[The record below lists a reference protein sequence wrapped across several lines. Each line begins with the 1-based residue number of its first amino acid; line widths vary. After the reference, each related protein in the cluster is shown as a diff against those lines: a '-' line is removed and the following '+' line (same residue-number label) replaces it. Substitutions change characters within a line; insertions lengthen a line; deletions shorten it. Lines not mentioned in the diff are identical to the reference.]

1 MTEKDTFIKWMNESG
16 LEKVYEELEKIL
28 EVQLLELQAKK
39 PNKYKELVEW
49 EKIVNSQKNNV
60 RCQTLNMKTD
70 PEVQKEMDKMVSM
83 YRDFDPEDIIITKN
97 ETELDEVQFF

>member
-16 LEKVYEELEKIL
+16 LEKVYEELEKTFEI
-28 EVQLLELQAKK
+28 QLMELQTKK

-60 RCQTLNMKTD
+60 RC
-70 PEVQKEMDKMVSM
+70 
-83 YRDFDPEDIIITKN
+83 
-97 ETELDEVQFF
+97 

>member
-39 PNKYKELVEW
+39 PNKYKELVDW
-49 EKIVNSQKNNV
+49 EKIVNSQRNNV
-60 RCQTLNMKTD
+60 RC
-70 PEVQKEMDKMVSM
+70 
-83 YRDFDPEDIIITKN
+83 
-97 ETELDEVQFF
+97 

>member
-16 LEKVYEELEKIL
+16 LEKIYEELEKIL
-28 EVQLLELQAKK
+28 EVQLLELQANK

-60 RCQTLNMKTD
+60 RC
-70 PEVQKEMDKMVSM
+70 
-83 YRDFDPEDIIITKN
+83 
-97 ETELDEVQFF
+97 

>member
-49 EKIVNSQKNNV
+49 EKIVNSQKNN
-60 RCQTLNMKTD
+60 
-70 PEVQKEMDKMVSM
+70 DKC
-83 YRDFDPEDIIITKN
+83 
-97 ETELDEVQFF
+97 

>member
-16 LEKVYEELEKIL
+16 LEKVYEELEKTL
-28 EVQLLELQAKK
+28 EIQLIELQTKK

-60 RCQTLNMKTD
+60 RC
-70 PEVQKEMDKMVSM
+70 
-83 YRDFDPEDIIITKN
+83 
-97 ETELDEVQFF
+97 

>member
-60 RCQTLNMKTD
+60 R
-70 PEVQKEMDKMVSM
+70 S
-83 YRDFDPEDIIITKN
+83 
-97 ETELDEVQFF
+97 

>member
-49 EKIVNSQKNNV
+49 EKIVNSQKNYV
-60 RCQTLNMKTD
+60 RC
-70 PEVQKEMDKMVSM
+70 
-83 YRDFDPEDIIITKN
+83 
-97 ETELDEVQFF
+97 

>member
-28 EVQLLELQAKK
+28 EIQLMELQAKK

-49 EKIVNSQKNNV
+49 EKIINSQKNNV
-60 RCQTLNMKTD
+60 RC
-70 PEVQKEMDKMVSM
+70 
-83 YRDFDPEDIIITKN
+83 
-97 ETELDEVQFF
+97 

>member
-16 LEKVYEELEKIL
+16 LEKVYEELEKTL
-28 EVQLLELQAKK
+28 EIQLMELQTKK

-60 RCQTLNMKTD
+60 R
-70 PEVQKEMDKMVSM
+70 S
-83 YRDFDPEDIIITKN
+83 
-97 ETELDEVQFF
+97 

>member
-16 LEKVYEELEKIL
+16 LENVYEELEKIL
-28 EVQLLELQAKK
+28 EIQLLELQTKK

-60 RCQTLNMKTD
+60 RC
-70 PEVQKEMDKMVSM
+70 
-83 YRDFDPEDIIITKN
+83 
-97 ETELDEVQFF
+97 

>member
-28 EVQLLELQAKK
+28 EIQLLELQAKK

-60 RCQTLNMKTD
+60 RC
-70 PEVQKEMDKMVSM
+70 
-83 YRDFDPEDIIITKN
+83 
-97 ETELDEVQFF
+97 

>member
-28 EVQLLELQAKK
+28 EIQLLELQTKK

-49 EKIVNSQKNNV
+49 EKIVNSQRNNV
-60 RCQTLNMKTD
+60 RC
-70 PEVQKEMDKMVSM
+70 
-83 YRDFDPEDIIITKN
+83 
-97 ETELDEVQFF
+97 

>member
-16 LEKVYEELEKIL
+16 LETVYEELDKIL
-28 EVQLLELQAKK
+28 EIQLMELQTKK

-60 RCQTLNMKTD
+60 RC
-70 PEVQKEMDKMVSM
+70 
-83 YRDFDPEDIIITKN
+83 
-97 ETELDEVQFF
+97 

>member
-16 LEKVYEELEKIL
+16 LENVYEELEKIL

-60 RCQTLNMKTD
+60 RC
-70 PEVQKEMDKMVSM
+70 
-83 YRDFDPEDIIITKN
+83 
-97 ETELDEVQFF
+97 

>member
-28 EVQLLELQAKK
+28 EIQLMELQAKK

-60 RCQTLNMKTD
+60 RC
-70 PEVQKEMDKMVSM
+70 
-83 YRDFDPEDIIITKN
+83 
-97 ETELDEVQFF
+97 

>member
-39 PNKYKELVEW
+39 PNKYKELVEC

-60 RCQTLNMKTD
+60 RC
-70 PEVQKEMDKMVSM
+70 
-83 YRDFDPEDIIITKN
+83 
-97 ETELDEVQFF
+97 

>member
-49 EKIVNSQKNNV
+49 EKIVNSQRNNV
-60 RCQTLNMKTD
+60 RC
-70 PEVQKEMDKMVSM
+70 
-83 YRDFDPEDIIITKN
+83 
-97 ETELDEVQFF
+97 

>member
-28 EVQLLELQAKK
+28 EIQIIELQTKK

-49 EKIVNSQKNNV
+49 EKIVNSQRNNV
-60 RCQTLNMKTD
+60 RC
-70 PEVQKEMDKMVSM
+70 
-83 YRDFDPEDIIITKN
+83 
-97 ETELDEVQFF
+97 

>member
-28 EVQLLELQAKK
+28 EIQLLELKAKK

-49 EKIVNSQKNNV
+49 EKIVNSQRNNV
-60 RCQTLNMKTD
+60 RC
-70 PEVQKEMDKMVSM
+70 
-83 YRDFDPEDIIITKN
+83 
-97 ETELDEVQFF
+97 